1 MPTRLSVRVV
11 VNGGRRMN
19 MIRPGLGVAGLP
31 IEGTWDG
38 LSRPPTTA
46 RTVCRSCN
54 GAGGRRKETRYFE
67 RCSRCGGAG
76 GKKSGKVRVP
86 CSGCGGAGGKNKT
99 SITIENCKTCG
110 GSGYK

>member
-1 MPTRLSVRVV
+1 MSTRLTVV
-11 VNGGRRMN
+11 L
-19 MIRPGLGVAGLP
+19 PGLGVAGLAA
-31 IEGTWDG
+31 EAAWDR
-38 LSRPPTTA
+38 LPLVPTMA

-76 GKKSGKVRVP
+76 GKKSGKVWVP

-110 GSGYK
+110 GSGYR